1 VTPTRNVKGLKTE
14 LRVTIILSKWVED
27 SEMAQACYAGSQ
39 ARHKLWVYPV
49 GAKVLCLE
57 IFASPLKSLGGRY
70 QHGVGSHDP
79 LVIS

>member
-1 VTPTRNVKGLKTE
+1 
-14 LRVTIILSKWVED
+14 
-27 SEMAQACYAGSQ
+27 MAQACYAGSQ